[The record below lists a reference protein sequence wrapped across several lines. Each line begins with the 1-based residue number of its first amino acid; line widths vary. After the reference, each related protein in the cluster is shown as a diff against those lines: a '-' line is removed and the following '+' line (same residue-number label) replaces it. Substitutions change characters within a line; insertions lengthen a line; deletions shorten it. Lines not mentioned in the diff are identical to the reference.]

1 MPRATRTF
9 RVENGAR
16 MSGVPVLGSSEIA
29 SLANGSWVGAGNPQ
43 SIAPV
48 DNRGLVIGR
57 YSDTKYP
64 AAIAVDGKRRSH
76 QGLEY
81 PGRVVV
87 ASFPIES
94 MKDAA
99 SRNIFVA
106 DAMQYLIGDDLPE
119 VKAQPMPVS
128 TKDNADKNKKNKKN
142 KKKKAKK
149 QKKQKK

>member
-1 MPRATRTF
+1 
-9 RVENGAR
+9 
-16 MSGVPVLGSSEIA
+16 
-29 SLANGSWVGAGNPQ
+29 
-43 SIAPV
+43 
-48 DNRGLVIGR
+48 
-57 YSDTKYP
+57 
-64 AAIAVDGKRRSH
+64 
-76 QGLEY
+76 
-81 PGRVVV
+81 
-87 ASFPIES
+87 